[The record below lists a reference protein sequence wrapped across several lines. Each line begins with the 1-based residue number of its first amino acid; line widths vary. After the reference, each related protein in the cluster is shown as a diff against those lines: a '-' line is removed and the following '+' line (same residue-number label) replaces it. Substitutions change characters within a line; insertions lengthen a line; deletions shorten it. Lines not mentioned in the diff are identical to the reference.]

1 MDEQT
6 QALVQAMHAVN
17 RHMPGMA
24 MGLLAGSLKPAK
36 QHEFARLL
44 SDLADLLHQHADAR
58 SGQPTTETEPDI
70 PP

>member
-17 RHMPGMA
+17 RHMPEMA

-36 QHEFARLL
+36 QHEFVRLL
-44 SDLADLLHQHADAR
+44 GELATLLHQHADVHN
-58 SGQPTTETEPDI
+58 GQTASETEPD
-70 PP
+70 PPR